1 MRVSAIAGVLALAL
15 TIGCGS
21 QPATNGE
28 APSTPAT
35 VSDPSGLSTDELEN
49 GIGPAKEAV
58 VLGAIDPALAETGKA
73 VFETKCLSC
82 HKMGERFIG
91 PDLSGVLS
99 RRTPRYVL
107 NMILNPEEMV
117 KRHPEAKKL
126 LAEYLAPMAQ
136 QNLTQ
141 ADARAVLEYIR
152 TPVPPASGAAK

>member
-1 MRVSAIAGVLALAL
+1 MRIPIWPMLVLALAVAM
-15 TIGCGS
+15 GCGGS
-21 QPATNGE
+21 
-28 APSTPAT
+28 STPEPADAPA
-35 VSDPSGLSTDELEN
+35 VAADPSGLSPDELEN

-91 PDLSGVLS
+91 PDLTGILA
-99 RRTPRYVL
+99 RRTPRYVM